1 MNTQELFAQV
11 FSFVIFLL
19 PIVAPFVLGYFLFNF
34 WVDYVRSR
42 FMSEQKYSLL
52 KITPPRDIFKT
63 PAAMELFINSL
74 FQTGGESTLYKKYWL
89 GSVRTWFSLEI
100 ASIEGE
106 VSFYIW
112 TREAFANYIQGQL
125 YAQYPGIEVE
135 GVEDYTSKFDYNT
148 GNYSMF
154 AAEFGLK
161 EPDPVPIKTYV
172 DYGLDRAEI
181 EEEFKVDPLVPT
193 LEFLGSLKQGE
204 SMWFQIIVRAH
215 KKEDRDPN
223 SYFGKVDNWVED
235 AKKMTI
241 EIKENSVYQPD
252 PDKPAVNL
260 QTKGQNEK
268 IAAIERSVSKLG
280 FDTGL
285 RLIYITE
292 KDSFDPTNIP
302 GMMGSFKQFGS
313 TNLNTFVPNVVT
325 DFDYKFQDF
334 FGNKLKRLKQNIFDA
349 YVERDYFWKDL
360 PNRKGA
366 RKKFILNSE
375 ELATIYHFPGSVS
388 QTPSLARV
396 QSRKS
401 DAPANLPI

>member
-1 MNTQELFAQV
+1 MELKDIFLQT
-11 FSFVIFLL
+11 FSFLIFIL
-19 PIVAPFVLGYFLFNF
+19 PIVAPFVLGYFLWNF
-34 WVDYVRSR
+34 WIDYVREKFR
-42 FMSEQKYSLL
+42 SEQKYTLL
-52 KITPPRDIFKT
+52 KITPPRDVFKT

-74 FQTGGESTLYKKYWL
+74 FQTSGESNWYKKYWL
-89 GSVRTWFSLEI
+89 GSVRPWFSLEI
-100 ASIEGE
+100 VSIEGQ

-112 TREAFANYIQGQL
+112 TRTGLASYLQGQL

-135 GVEDYTSKFDYNT
+135 ETEDYTSKFDYTT

-154 AAEFGLK
+154 AAEFGLS

-172 DYGLDRAEI
+172 DYGLDKSDTD
-181 EEEFKVDPLVPT
+181 EEFKVDPLTPT

-204 SMWFQIIVRAH
+204 AMWFQIIVRAH
-215 KKEDRDPN
+215 KKEDKDPN
-223 SYFGKVDNWVED
+223 SWFGKVDNWKED
-235 AKKMTI
+235 AKKLI
-241 EIKENSVYQPD
+241 IQIRESSVYQPD

-268 IAAIERSVSKLG
+268 IAAIEKSISKLG

-292 KDSFDPTNIP
+292 KDSFDPANIG
-302 GMMGSFKQFGS
+302 GMMGSFKQFGAS
-313 TNLNTFVPNVVT
+313 NLNNFVPSVVT
-325 DFDYKFQDF
+325 DFDYKWQDF
-334 FGNKLKRLKQNIFDA
+334 TGNKLKKLKKNIFEA

-360 PNRKGA
+360 PKKPRKH
-366 RKKFILNSE
+366 FILNSE

-388 QTPSLARV
+388 QTPSVTRV
-396 QSRKS
+396 ESRKS